1 MTDLVAVAGL
11 LGPTL
16 LAGLYLAGT
25 ARYQRLRRRRWP
37 VVRTVAFLAGTAL
50 LCLALSPVGEGVAGG
65 EARDH
70 MARHVAIGMWAP
82 IGLVLGAP
90 VALLLGTSPLPWR
103 RPMARVLRSPALRV
117 ATDPFLAGVLNVGS
131 MYLLYLT
138 PLYALSSQGGAVH
151 HLVHVHFLLAGCLFT
166 WAIVGPE
173 PTPHRPRVAVRV
185 VALVLAA
192 AAHAHLGKLLYARAE
207 TLPPGTGYGVA
218 EVQAAAQ
225 WMYYGGDLA
234 EVLLATVL
242 FATWY
247 RQAGHRMRRTGRP
260 TGRARPAPVRSRPSP
275 SGSSGS
281 PPAPSPA

>member
-11 LGPTL
+11 VGPTL

-37 VVRTVAFLAGTAL
+37 VVRTVAFLTGAGL
-50 LCLALSPVGEGVAGG
+50 LCLALSPLAEGFAGG

-90 VALLLGTSPLPWR
+90 VALLLGTAPLSWR
-103 RPMARVLRSPALRV
+103 RPMARVLRSPVLRV
-117 ATDPFLAGVLNVGS
+117 ATDPFLAGVINVGS

-138 PLYALSSQGGAVH
+138 PLYALSSQGGPVH
-151 HLVHVHFLLAGCLFT
+151 HLVHLHFLLAGCLFT
-166 WAIVGPE
+166 WAIAGPE

-234 EVLLATVL
+234 EVLLATAL
-242 FATWY
+242 FAAWY
-247 RQAGHRMRRTGRP
+247 RQAGHRL
-260 TGRARPAPVRSRPSP
+260 RSRPSP